1 MLNNELVILK
11 TENYN
16 FREGPDFVTKEVHY
30 HPECKR
36 NYLHREDKP
45 RIYP

>member
-11 TENYN
+11 IEHYN
-16 FREGPDFVTKEVHY
+16 FREGPNFVTKEVHY
-30 HPECKR
+30 HPERKR
-36 NYLHREDKP
+36 SYLKSEDKP